1 MKTRAEA
8 RHSSLRM
15 RLLAGTLAWVIVSV
29 LAAGWGIQALFR
41 QHIEAQLRSELSIH
55 LDQLTATIQV
65 DPHGGLS
72 LSAPPADP
80 RFSQPFSGLY
90 WQAAPPPGAGTS
102 ADAPRPLRS
111 RSLWDTDLPGPAD
124 AGPAAPS
131 PAAAST
137 AAASTAAPSPAAA
150 STAAASTAAAG
161 FPDAGSL
168 DTGPA
173 EGDRHYAARGPR
185 GQELLVLARR
195 IEPAEGPWPVLILRV
210 AADRAQLAEPIGR
223 FNAMLAVALGVLAF
237 GLVLAVLMQVWVGL
251 HPLVGLR
258 SALAAVREGRAQR
271 VEGEFPSEIQPLVED
286 FNRVLRSNAEV
297 VERART
303 QAGNLAHALKT
314 PLAVIANAAEAGD
327 PRLPVLVAEQ
337 VAAARRQV
345 DYHLAQARAAAA
357 VRRTGMRSP
366 VLPLLL
372 GLVRVMHRVHAQRGV
387 TFELEAVPE
396 GLAFRG
402 EEQDFQEMLG
412 NVLDNA
418 GKWARRRVR
427 VRAEPL
433 GPDRL
438 RLVVDD
444 DGPGLEAGKAEAV
457 FQRGRRADEHAP
469 GTGLG
474 LSIVRDLAGLYGGE
488 ARFEDG
494 SDLGGARLVLIL
506 PRA

>member
-1 MKTRAEA
+1 MRLAA
-8 RHSSLRM
+8 GYSSLRT
-15 RLLAGTLAWVIVSV
+15 RLLAGTLAWVLVSV
-29 LAAGWGIQALFR
+29 LAAGWGIQTLFR
-41 QHIEAQLRSELSIH
+41 QHIEAQLRSELVIH

-90 WQAAPPPGAGTS
+90 WQVEAPSDAPGA
-102 ADAPRPLRS
+102 PRLLRS
-111 RSLWDTDLPGPAD
+111 RSLWDTELPGPAAP
-124 AGPAAPS
+124 AGPV
-131 PAAAST
+131 
-137 AAASTAAPSPAAA
+137 
-150 STAAASTAAAG
+150 
-161 FPDAGSL
+161 
-168 DTGPA
+168 
-173 EGDRHYAARGPR
+173 EGDHAYSLRGPQ
-185 GQELLVLARR
+185 GQALLVLARQV
-195 IEPAEGPWPVLILRV
+195 EPAEGPWPVLALRV
-210 AADRAQLAEPIGR
+210 AADQALLAEPIGR
-223 FNAMLAVALGVLAF
+223 FNAMLGAALGVLAL

-251 HPLVGLR
+251 RPLERLR
-258 SALAAVREGRAQR
+258 LALGAVREGRTQHI
-271 VEGEFPSEIQPLVED
+271 EGEFPSEIQPLVED
-286 FNRVLRSNAEV
+286 FNRVLRSNAEA

-314 PLAVIANAAEAGD
+314 PLTVIANAADAGD
-327 PRLPVLVAEQ
+327 PRLPALVGEQ

-357 VRRTGMRSP
+357 IRRTGMRSP
-366 VLPLLL
+366 VLPLLH
-372 GLVRVMHRVHAQRGV
+372 GLVQVMRRVHAQRGV
-387 TFELEAVPE
+387 VFELEAIPE
-396 GLAFRG
+396 SLAFRG
-402 EEQDFQEMLG
+402 EAQDFQEMLG

-427 VRAEPL
+427 VRASPL

-438 RLVVDD
+438 RLMIED
-444 DGPGLEAGKAEAV
+444 DGPGLAPGQAEVV

-494 SDLGGARLVLIL
+494 SELGGACLVLIL